1 MLLPLVGCALPC
13 ACDRG
18 WVSAKIGERAGYD
31 IGPPACIGEI
41 QWPNGSSLDDGL
53 TEEEA
58 VLLALWNNAAFQELL
73 TELGMAEGDLVQ
85 AGLLP
90 NPEILYLASAPHKPF
105 RYAIDLPIE
114 AFWLRPIRIDAA
126 EHESQR
132 ACERLTQAGLD
143 LIRDTRQAYADM
155 LLAQGRLRVAEEAVE
170 LRGRIV
176 KLAEARLDAGDAS
189 PQEVSTARIDALAA
203 EQDVSRLAYDITLAE
218 ERLRWLMGISD
229 VREPLRLE
237 APPLPPDAELDANLL
252 ADDAVMTR
260 PDALA
265 AVELALAAEAR
276 LRLAEVGWF
285 RLLAIFD
292 ATSGEKTGHEF
303 SPGFRATLPILNWN
317 GGNITRADAELE
329 KAIRQQQTVHNQIML
344 DVHQAHARVSQ
355 ARAELQV
362 LEEQVQPAVEAAIRQ
377 AESAYREGDSPYVV
391 VLQTTRQ
398 LLDSRLRREQL
409 ESELRRA
416 WAELERSVGHHL
428 QPAGETS
435 EEFIE
440 TPTPTD
446 SLEKEDQPLE
456 N

>member
-1 MLLPLVGCALPC
+1 M
-13 ACDRG
+13 
-18 WVSAKIGERAGYD
+18 KIGERTGHD
-31 IGPPACIGEI
+31 VGPPACIGEI
-41 QWPNGSSLDDGL
+41 QWPNGASLDDGL
-53 TEEEA
+53 TEDEA

-73 TELGMAEGDLVQ
+73 ADLGIAEGDLVQ

-90 NPEILYLASAPHKPF
+90 NPEIVYLASAPHKPF
-105 RYAIDLPIE
+105 RYAVDLPIE

-126 EHESQR
+126 EHESYR

-143 LIRDTRQAYADM
+143 LIRDTRQAYADV
-155 LLAQGRLRVAEEAVE
+155 LLAQGRVRVAEEAVE

-176 KLAEARLDAGDAS
+176 KLAQARLDAGDAS

-203 EQDVSRLAYDITLAE
+203 EQELTRMKYDITLAE
-218 ERLRWLMGISD
+218 ERLRWQMGLSD
-229 VREPLRLE
+229 VRSPLNLE
-237 APPLPPDAELDANLL
+237 ATPLPPDGELDATSL
-252 ADDAVMTR
+252 ADDAVMSR

-276 LRLAEVGWF
+276 VRLTELDWF
-285 RLLAIFD
+285 RLLGILD

-317 GGNITRADAELE
+317 GGTISRSEAELE

-355 ARAELQV
+355 ARDELQV
-362 LEEQVQPAVEAAIRQ
+362 LEKQVQPAVEAAIRQ

-391 VLQTTRQ
+391 VLETTRQ

-416 WAELERSVGHHL
+416 WAELERSVGHKL
-428 QPAGETS
+428 APADEIDGE
-435 EEFIE
+435 EIE
-440 TPTPTD
+440 TPPPD
-446 SLEKEDQPLE
+446 EMLEQEDQPE